1 MSRDQSAIAV
11 ITGEIDGKTAP
22 LVQAE
27 LLPVIQQHDKVILD
41 MRSVVYLSS
50 AGLRML
56 LLAYRQAAARESDLL
71 LAGLSEEIRD
81 TMEMTGFL
89 DFFTTVDTVEA
100 GLLA

>member
-1 MSRDQSAIAV
+1 
-11 ITGEIDGKTAP
+11 
-22 LVQAE
+22 
-27 LLPVIQQHDKVILD
+27 
-41 MRSVVYLSS
+41 MRCVVYLSS

-89 DFFTTVDTVEA
+89 DFFTTIDTVEA
-100 GLLA
+100 GLQA

>member
-1 MSRDQSAIAV
+1 
-11 ITGEIDGKTAP
+11 
-22 LVQAE
+22 VQAE